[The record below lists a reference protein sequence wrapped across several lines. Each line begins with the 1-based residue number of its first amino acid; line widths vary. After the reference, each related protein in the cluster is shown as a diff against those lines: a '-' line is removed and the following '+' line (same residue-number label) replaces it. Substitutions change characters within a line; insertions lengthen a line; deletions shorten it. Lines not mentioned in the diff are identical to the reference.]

1 MSAHTQAEQHEQHRH
16 YGTRRWTQVARLA
29 VAIALFAVVA
39 LCAPPTGTARAA
51 GQSYIVTTLLDN
63 ATGAVCTSSCT
74 LRQAINASNANDP
87 NMGFSNAITFAAGLT
102 GTITLTPTG
111 AGYGVLGLSRSV
123 SITGPVGASG
133 VTINGN
139 NKMQLFVVNNGIT
152 ATFTNLTITGGTSTG
167 TGGGALANSGTLIVA
182 SSVFTSNTTT
192 TVNGGAILNTGTL
205 TITGSTFAGNTA
217 TNSGGGGA
225 LFNSGT
231 ATITGSTFTGNTA
244 PMTTGSGGA
253 IYNDLGESLTITNS
267 TFTGNTSNNKG
278 GAIYNLFNAPLA
290 VVGSTFTGNHAGTGG
305 GIYAYGPLRLTLS
318 VLAGNTAGN
327 ATSGPDLLGTITTD
341 GGGNMIGST
350 DSASGFTAASN
361 RLNVAPLLA
370 APALNAPGTV
380 QTVALLP
387 GSPAI
392 NIAPC
397 TYTDSNS
404 MTQTLT
410 ADARGITRP
419 QPMSSTCDAGAF
431 ESRGFALSTPTGNGQ
446 STAPNSA
453 FPVALAITV
462 APVAAGEPVATGQVA
477 FTIIAGSGGASGTF
491 TNAGCTVT
499 TGNTVAACAVGVNG
513 TATAPTITA
522 NGTSGT
528 FTVVASTAGVTTPTT
543 YTLINVSPSPQNF
556 IVTNTTD
563 AVNNSACNTSANGG
577 CTLRQAINASNI
589 TSGTAANT
597 IAFDPAA
604 FAVARTVTLTAAN
617 STLTLSHA
625 VTITGPTGVARVT
638 LNGGCTDC
646 APGGAG
652 TNGTGIRIL
661 LVDSDI
667 TATLADLTIAN
678 GHVRITDPGSAS
690 GGGIRN
696 NGALTVTNCA
706 FVNNRS
712 DSTGAGIDANT
723 GTLTVTGSIFTGN
736 TAQSGAGL
744 YNGSQ
749 TTVTDSIF
757 TGNTAQSGAGL
768 HNGGDATVRG
778 STFSGNTA
786 SDSGGGLYNNDHA
799 TVVNSTF
806 SGNTA
811 SNHGGGFH
819 NGYVATVVNNTFSGN
834 TAPDGGGI
842 YRLNSF
848 SLTATNNLIVNSL
861 GGGDVSGFTP
871 DSTNRTGTFAFA
883 DATPANH
890 GGPVPTLA
898 LPPGSPAI
906 DVGTCNP
913 IYTDVV
919 TNTTATVTTDAR
931 GIARPQLAGG
941 GCDIGAFESQ
951 GFTLA
956 SPTGGTQSAT
966 VTTAFAAPL
975 ILTVSSSHTEPI
987 TGGTI
992 TFAITPGAGGVNA
1005 ASASFTTTGTTCTV
1019 SADRLSAVCP
1029 VNSSGLATSPTLKA
1043 GPNTGT
1049 FTVVGSTTGVPVA
1062 GNATYTLTNT
1072 SSAGLITP
1080 QPNRAPN
1087 GTAPSG
1093 TATGIPAPQPTPK
1106 ATATGTPAGTIAPQP
1121 VRR

>member
-63 ATGAVCTSSCT
+63 ATDAVCTSSCT

-87 NMGFSNAITFAAGLT
+87 NMGFSNTITFAAGLT

-152 ATFTNLTITGGTSTG
+152 ATFANLTITGGTSTG
-167 TGGGALANSGTLIVA
+167 TGGGALANNGTLIVA
-182 SSVFTSNTTT
+182 GSVFASNTTT

-205 TITGSTFAGNTA
+205 TITGSTFANNTA
-217 TNSGGGGA
+217 TSSGGGGA

-231 ATITGSTFTGNTA
+231 VTITGSTFTGNTA

-267 TFTGNTSNNKG
+267 TFTGNTSANKG
-278 GAIYNLFNAPLA
+278 GAIYNLFNAPLT
-290 VVGSTFTGNHAGTGG
+290 VVGSTFTGNHAGSGG

-318 VLAGNTAGN
+318 VLAGNTAGD
-327 ATSGPDLLGTITTD
+327 ATSGPDLLGAVTTNGD
-341 GGGNMIGST
+341 GGGNVIGST
-350 DSASGFTAASN
+350 DSATGFTAASN

-397 TYTDSNS
+397 TYTDGNS
-404 MTQTLT
+404 MTQPLT
-410 ADARGITRP
+410 TDARGITRP
-419 QPMSSTCDAGAF
+419 QPTGGTCDAGAF
-431 ESRGFALSTPTGNGQ
+431 ESRGFALSAPTGNGQ
-446 STAPNSA
+446 SAAPNSA

-462 APVAAGEPVATGQVA
+462 APVAAGEPVATGQVT

-499 TGNTVAACAVGVNG
+499 TVNTVAACAVGVNG

-543 YTLINVSPSPQNF
+543 YTLMNVSPSPQNF

-577 CTLRQAINASNI
+577 CTLRQAINASNA

-604 FAVARTVTLTAAN
+604 FAVARTITLTAAN
-617 STLTLSHA
+617 GTLTLSHA

-667 TATLADLTIAN
+667 TATLTDLTIAN
-678 GHVRITDPGSAS
+678 GHVRPSDPGGAY

-696 NGALTVTNCA
+696 NGALAVTNCA
-706 FVNNRS
+706 FVNNRA
-712 DSTGAGIDANT
+712 DNAGGGIDANS

-736 TAQSGAGL
+736 TAQYGGGV
-744 YNGSQ
+744 YNDSQ
-749 TTVTDSIF
+749 TTVVNSTFSDNTAQTYGGGFANNNSATVVNSTF
-757 TGNTAQSGAGL
+757 TGNTG
-768 HNGGDATVRG
+768 HYY
-778 STFSGNTA
+778 
-786 SDSGGGLYNNDHA
+786 GGGLVNNNSA

-811 SNHGGGFH
+811 Q
-819 NGYVATVVNNTFSGN
+819 TFS
-834 TAPDGGGI
+834 GGGI
-842 YRLNSF
+842 YQPDGNL
-848 SLTATNNLIVNSL
+848 LTATNNLIVNSL

-871 DSTNRTGTFAFA
+871 DNTNRTGTFAFA

-906 DVGTCNP
+906 DTGVCNP
-913 IYTDVV
+913 TYTDVV

-931 GIARPQLAGG
+931 GIARPQPAGG

-966 VTTAFAAPL
+966 VTTTFAAPL
-975 ILTVSSSHTEPI
+975 TLTVSSRHTEPI

-992 TFAITPGAGGVNA
+992 TFAITPGAGGANA
-1005 ASASFTTTGTTCTV
+1005 ASAAFTTTGTTCTV

-1072 SSAGLITP
+1072 SSAGLITS
-1080 QPNRAPN
+1080 QPNRAPS
-1087 GTAPSG
+1087 GTAPNG

-1106 ATATGTPAGTIAPQP
+1106 ATATGTPAGVIAPQP
-1121 VRR
+1121 ARR